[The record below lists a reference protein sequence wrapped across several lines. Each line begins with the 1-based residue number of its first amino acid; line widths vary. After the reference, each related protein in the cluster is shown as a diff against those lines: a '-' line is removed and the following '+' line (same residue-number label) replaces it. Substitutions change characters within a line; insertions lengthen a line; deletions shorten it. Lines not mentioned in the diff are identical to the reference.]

1 MYVKNTRRLL
11 AWVLPALATLFTL
24 AFFVSMASGA
34 SWVSITAFC
43 RYGSIAIVAA
53 FLIQSFIALCVWLYG
68 RLSTAAE
75 RRFAQSGTTPE

>member
-1 MYVKNTRRLL
+1 MEAGKLRHVL

-34 SWVSITAFC
+34 SWVSVTAFG
-43 RYGSIAIVAA
+43 RYGSIAILAA
-53 FLIQSFIALCVWLYG
+53 FLIQAFIALCVWLYG

-75 RRFAQSGTTPE
+75 RQSGESGKTPE